1 VVNVQT
7 FYILIY
13 YKSYMDVE
21 NSFLFS
27 QSRQSPRELF
37 LMKWIPRSSL
47 IMAVTSFLFQV
58 TVLYPW
64 HLELSKEF
72 EALSLLVRN
81 VTKN

>member
-1 VVNVQT
+1 
-7 FYILIY
+7 
-13 YKSYMDVE
+13 MDIE
-21 NSFLFS
+21 NSFLLPHP
-27 QSRQSPRELF
+27 RQSPRELF

-72 EALSLLVRN
+72 EALSVLVRN